1 MALVAKGSVDAYF
14 ECGIHC
20 WDIAA
25 GDIIVKEAGG
35 VVIDIAGGPLDLM
48 SRRVLCAGTDKL
60 AQQIANSVEPL
71 TLERD

>member
-35 VVIDIAGGPLDLM
+35 VVIDIAGEF
-48 SRRVLCAGTDKL
+48 SLCV
-60 AQQIANSVEPL
+60 IHHANY
-71 TLERD
+71 